1 MSKCFVKDPEKRW
14 TTEMFLNH
22 SFVAFDLEDDHRKDS
37 VVHVKEEEKV
47 LIPPKCHFN
56 KSVLT
61 YLNSKILL
69 G

>member
-1 MSKCFVKDPEKRW
+1 
-14 TTEMFLNH
+14 MFLNH